1 MQYAVDNGMLNLAYV
16 QERIEMTKRDELL
29 KKHPYKIWEGTDGKW
44 HTYLPDGKKGRIPRK
59 RNTLEEIQQVVIDYW
74 KQQEENPTIQE
85 VFNEWNDRRLS
96 LKKIK
101 PATHMRN
108 KQIFNR
114 FYKKMGK
121 KRIKSLEVD
130 ELEDFLEEQIAQFD
144 LTAKAFSNL
153 KSITKGFLK
162 RAKKR
167 KLTNIEVSSF
177 FTELD
182 VSDRDFKKV
191 IKMDYE
197 EVFSEDE
204 LPILMSYLK
213 ENLDIHN
220 ACILLLCVTGIRIG
234 EAVALKKSAFEAN
247 TFKIVATETRYSI
260 EKGKY
265 TYQVDDFPKTNA
277 GVRTVIIPND
287 YVWLI
292 KEINR
297 MNPFGEFMFMKN
309 GERIRAMSVR
319 MRLKRICKRLN
330 IYPKSPHKIRKT
342 YCSILLDN
350 NVDQKLIIQ
359 QVGHTDIS
367 CTEDHYHR
375 NRKSIEQKAQILNSI
390 PDFKSS

>member
-1 MQYAVDNGMLNLAYV
+1 MQYAVDNGILNLAYV

>member
-1 MQYAVDNGMLNLAYV
+1 MLNLAYV
-16 QERIEMTKRDELL
+16 QERIEMTKRDKLL

-85 VFNEWNDRRLS
+85 VFDEWNDRRLS

>member
-1 MQYAVDNGMLNLAYV
+1 
-16 QERIEMTKRDELL
+16 
-29 KKHPYKIWEGTDGKW
+29 
-44 HTYLPDGKKGRIPRK
+44 
-59 RNTLEEIQQVVIDYW
+59 
-74 KQQEENPTIQE
+74 
-85 VFNEWNDRRLS
+85 
-96 LKKIK
+96 
-101 PATHMRN
+101 
-108 KQIFNR
+108 
-114 FYKKMGK
+114 MGK